1 MIENMAEK
9 AGGAGRERG
18 TVERSF
24 TMREIV
30 YRLEKDDY
38 KDWIHW
44 NVKKNYSEKAR
55 RKTIIVF
62 VALVAAFVIG
72 GAVVGRNA
80 SSMIPT
86 LLLGIG
92 GGLYILRSTSME
104 GQEKMIWKRTGL
116 DKLEK
121 SGNYPEVH
129 LELKNAGLVMRVENQ
144 GMVKPY
150 GYKEIVGIE
159 EIDRLFL
166 METTDKTWQFVAKSA
181 FESREEMDEFLAF
194 MNEKME
200 AAKADPE
207 SYTQEVMEREDGA
220 PTTEDGAEGEAAEET
235 AVGTEDAAAAGERSS
250 ESGEADEVVIE
261 HVDTSNMGKIGKMA
275 HIMAAMAAEASEETK
290 EAAAESQAE
299 EAENTTEE
307 TM

>member
-1 MIENMAEK
+1 
-9 AGGAGRERG
+9 
-18 TVERSF
+18 
-24 TMREIV
+24 MREIV

-38 KDWIHW
+38 KDWIHC

-194 MNEKME
+194 LNEKME

-220 PTTEDGAEGEAAEET
+220 LTAEDGAEGEAAEET
-235 AVGTEDAAAAGERSS
+235 AVGAEDAAAAGERSS